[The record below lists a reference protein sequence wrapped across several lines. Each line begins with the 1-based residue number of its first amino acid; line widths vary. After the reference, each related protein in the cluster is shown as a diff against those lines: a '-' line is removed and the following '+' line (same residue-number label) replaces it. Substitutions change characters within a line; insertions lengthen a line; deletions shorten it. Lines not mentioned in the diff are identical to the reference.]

1 MDRAP
6 LLVFSPLP
14 WDSPFQRP
22 HHVMTRLATRRE
34 VLFVE
39 EPVYREG
46 RPDFD
51 IQPVAPGIRVLK
63 SSVGI
68 AGPAFGPA
76 QQRALMNGFRD
87 ILARNGWS
95 EFVAWLYNPMAV
107 RVARS
112 LAPRR
117 IIYDCVAGIAAPK
130 PVATADSAERERE
143 LLAHADVVITESQS
157 LLKSKQHP
165 RCVLCLPSS
174 IDESHFA
181 RAKRSKDAPD
191 QESLPKPR
199 LGYLGVIDDRLDF
212 GILDSIAAERPE
224 WQIILVGPVTASSP
238 ATLPQRPNLHY
249 LGPRPYAELPNY
261 LAGWNA
267 CLMPFVAGQGNGIDS
282 ARVLEYLAADRP
294 VVGTPV
300 PDLAENYS
308 EIAYLGDGAGGFLEA
323 CEHALGS
330 SATERR
336 ARRAMAK
343 RALAR
348 TSWDETAA
356 SMDQILTGLLGR
368 AAKLFSPTLPTS
380 QGAIA

>member
-1 MDRAP
+1 
-6 LLVFSPLP
+6 
-14 WDSPFQRP
+14 
-22 HHVMTRLATRRE
+22 MTRLAGRRE
-34 VLFVE
+34 VFFVE
-39 EPVYREG
+39 EPVYHEG
-46 RPDFD
+46 RPEFE
-51 IQPVAPGIRVLK
+51 IQPVAPGLRVIK
-63 SSVGI
+63 SRLGVT
-68 AGPAFGPA
+68 GPAFGAA
-76 QQRALMNGFRD
+76 QQRALMTGFRD

-95 EFVAWLYNPMAV
+95 EFVAWLYTPMAI

-117 IIYDCVAGIAAPK
+117 IIYDCVASLTAPRS
-130 PVATADSAERERE
+130 ADSAELERE

-157 LLKSKQHP
+157 LLKAKEHP

-174 IDESHFA
+174 IDEKHFA

-191 QESLPKPR
+191 QASLPTPR
-199 LGYLGVIDDRLDF
+199 LGYIGVVDDRLDF
-212 GILDSIAAERPE
+212 EILDTVASQRPE
-224 WQIILVGPVTASSP
+224 WQIVLVGPVAASSP
-238 ATLPQRPNLHY
+238 ASLPHRPNLHY
-249 LGPRPYAELPNY
+249 LGPRPYAELPRY
-261 LAGWNA
+261 IAGWDA
-267 CLMPFVAGQGNGIDS
+267 CLMPFVTNHGGGVDS

-300 PDLAENYS
+300 PDLAEAYA
-308 EIAYLGDGAGGFLEA
+308 EIAYLGEGAAGFLDA
-323 CEHALGS
+323 CGRALDS

-336 ARRAMAK
+336 ARRTMAK

-368 AAKLFSPTLPTS
+368 AAKLFSPTLPAS

>member
-1 MDRAP
+1 MERAP

-22 HHVMTRLATRRE
+22 HHVMTRLAARRE
-34 VLFVE
+34 VFYVE
-39 EPVYREG
+39 EPVYHEG
-46 RPDFD
+46 RPEYEL
-51 IQPVAPGIRVLK
+51 QPVAPGLRVLK
-63 SSVGI
+63 SRIGI
-68 AGPAFGPA
+68 PGPSFGPA
-76 QQRALMNGFRD
+76 QQRALMTGFRD

-95 EFVAWLYNPMAV
+95 EFVAWLYSPTAI

-117 IIYDCVAGIAAPK
+117 IVYDCVAGMTTPRS
-130 PVATADSAERERE
+130 VQSADSAERERE

-157 LLKSKQHP
+157 LLKTKQHP

-174 IDESHFA
+174 IDEKHFA
-181 RAKRSKDAPD
+181 RTKRSKDAAD
-191 QESLPKPR
+191 QASLPRPR
-199 LGYLGVIDDRLDF
+199 LGYLGAVDDRLDF
-212 GILDSIAAERPE
+212 GILDKLAAERPD
-224 WQIILVGPVTASSP
+224 WQIVLVGPVTVSSP
-238 ATLPQRPNLHY
+238 ASLPHRPNIHY
-249 LGPRPYAELPNY
+249 FGPRPYAELPRY
-261 LAGWNA
+261 IAGWDA
-267 CLMPFVAGQGNGIDS
+267 CLMPFLTNHGSGIDS

-300 PDLAENYS
+300 PDLAEGYA
-308 EIAYLGDGAGGFLEA
+308 EIAYLGEGAAGFLDA
-323 CEHALGS
+323 CGRALDS

-336 ARRAMAK
+336 ARRTMAR

-368 AAKLFSPTLPTS
+368 AARIFAPTLPAS
-380 QGAIA
+380 HGAIA